1 MSTFELLDAVETQI
15 IRLGEMTN
23 LYNVIV
29 NGMPTSQPEE
39 ILSSIQYIQGSL
51 EDINMQLS
59 SGFQILHEAVMKN
72 ENSDRNT

>member
-1 MSTFELLDAVETQI
+1 MSAFELLDAVETQI
-15 IRLGEMTN
+15 IRLGELTN

-51 EDINMQLS
+51 EDINMHLAVD
-59 SGFQILHEAVMKN
+59 FQILHNAVMKN

>member
-1 MSTFELLDAVETQI
+1 MSNFELLDAVETQI
-15 IRLGEMTN
+15 IRLGELTN

-51 EDINMQLS
+51 EDINMHLAVD
-59 SGFQILHEAVMKN
+59 FQILHNVVMKN
-72 ENSDRNT
+72 ENSDRNF

>member
-51 EDINMQLS
+51 EDISLHLS
-59 SGFQILHEAVMKN
+59 ADFQTLHEVVMKN

>member
-15 IRLGEMTN
+15 IRLGELTN

-51 EDINMQLS
+51 EDINIQLADD
-59 SGFQILHEAVMKN
+59 FQILHAAVMKN

>member
-15 IRLGEMTN
+15 IRLGELTN

-51 EDINMQLS
+51 EDINMHLAVD
-59 SGFQILHEAVMKN
+59 FQILHNAVMKN